1 MDTSMKKQSN
11 SHFNGDSLKRLNKDL
26 IWNEKQKKKQKD
38 RLMQRIDQL
47 ESSKRIP
54 YTYKGKQNRWVKRV
68 IYSGISFLI
77 LIGLL
82 ISSAFVSPAMAQI
95 VSKIPYLNSLFE
107 SKPLND
113 EIIEALDKKG
123 YKWDG
128 VGVENQSKQVSVM
141 IVGSDEYY
149 DEVKSPVKKLIQ
161 DILDGRGYDAYKV
174 QITQSIPYEEPTP
187 EEKEQLE
194 EYNKIYDVVLG
205 VLKRYGYDSLGQV
218 NDIQPSSITFELPNT
233 EQRTEEIK
241 KQVENTLKQ
250 NQMGDFS
257 IKVHTYNPQKRERE
271 ARWSKVVNTISNGLI
286 SKKEYKVEMVGYSN
300 KPTAF
305 TISIDTSLSST
316 DSGAKNTVDKIEKT
330 VQDFLH
336 SKETKQ
342 TIGDDAYRI
351 IIYSKDKKK
360 LNES

>member
-1 MDTSMKKQSN
+1 MGTSMKKQSN
-11 SHFNGDSLKRLNKDL
+11 SSFNEDSLKRLNKDL
-26 IWNEKQKKKQKD
+26 IWNEKQKQKQKD
-38 RLMQRIDQL
+38 RLMQRMNHL
-47 ESSKRIP
+47 ESSKRIS
-54 YTYKGKQNRWVKRV
+54 YKYIGKHNRWMKRV
-68 IYSGISFLI
+68 IYSGIAFLI

-113 EIIEALDKKG
+113 EITEALDKKG

-128 VGVENQSKQVSVM
+128 VGVENQPKRVSVM

-149 DEVKSPVKKLIQ
+149 NEVKSTVKKLIQ
-161 DILDGRGYDAYKV
+161 DILDSRGYDAYKV

-194 EYNKIYDVVLG
+194 KYNRIYDVVLG
-205 VLKRYGYDSLGQV
+205 VLKGYGYDSLGQV
-218 NDIQPSSITFELPNT
+218 NDIQPGSISFELPNT

-241 KQVENTLKQ
+241 KQVANTLKQ
-250 NQMGDFS
+250 NQLGDFS

-271 ARWSKVVNTISNGLI
+271 ARWSEVVNTISNGLLA
-286 SKKEYKVEMVGYSN
+286 KKEYKVEMVGYSN
-300 KPTAF
+300 KPKAF

-316 DSGAKNTVDKIEKT
+316 DSDAKNTVDKIEKT

-342 TIGDDAYRI
+342 VIGDDAYRI

>member
-1 MDTSMKKQSN
+1 MKKQSN
-11 SHFNGDSLKRLNKDL
+11 FYFNEDSLEKLNKDL

-38 RLMQRIDQL
+38 RLMQRINHL

-54 YTYKGKQNRWVKRV
+54 YKYKWKHNRWMKRV
-68 IYSGISFLI
+68 VYSGFTFLI

-107 SKPLND
+107 SKPLTD
-113 EIIEALDKKG
+113 EITEALDKKG

-128 VGVENQSKQVSVM
+128 VGIVTQPKQVSVM

-149 DEVKSPVKKLIQ
+149 NEVKSPVKKLIQ
-161 DILDGRGYDAYKV
+161 DILDSRGYDAYKI

-187 EEKEQLE
+187 EEKKQSEKF
-194 EYNKIYDVVLG
+194 NKIYDVVLE
-205 VLKRYGYDSLGQV
+205 VLKRYGYNSPGSV
-218 NDIQPSSITFELPNT
+218 GMIQPDSISFELPNT
-233 EQRTEEIK
+233 ENRTEEIK
-241 KQVENTLKQ
+241 EQVANALKQ
-250 NQMGDFS
+250 HQLGDFS
-257 IKVHTYNPQKRERE
+257 IKVHIYSPQKRERE
-271 ARWSKVVNTISNGLI
+271 ARWSKIVDTISNGLI
-286 SKKEYKVEMVGYSN
+286 AKKEYKVEMVGYSN

-316 DSGAKNTVDKIEKT
+316 DSDAKNTVDKIEKT

>member
-1 MDTSMKKQSN
+1 MKKQSN
-11 SHFNGDSLKRLNKDL
+11 SHFNEDSLKRLNKDL
-26 IWNEKQKKKQKD
+26 IWDEKQKQKQKD
-38 RLMQRIDQL
+38 RLMQRINHL

-54 YTYKGKQNRWVKRV
+54 YIYKWKQNRWMKRV
-68 IYSGISFLI
+68 IYSGFAFLI
-77 LIGLL
+77 FIGLL

-95 VSKIPYLNSLFE
+95 VSKIPYLNALFE
-107 SKPLND
+107 AKPLTD
-113 EIIEALDKKG
+113 EITEALDEKG

-128 VGVENQSKQVSVM
+128 VGVENYLKQVSVM

-149 DEVKSPVKKLIQ
+149 NEVKSPVKKVIQ
-161 DILDGRGYDAYKV
+161 DILDSRGYDAYKV
-174 QITQSIPYEEPTP
+174 KVTQSIPYEEPTS
-187 EEKEQLE
+187 EEKKQLE
-194 EYNKIYDVVLG
+194 EYNKIYDVVLE
-205 VLKRYGYDSLGQV
+205 VLKRYGYDSLGAV
-218 NDIQPSSITFELPNT
+218 NNIQPGSISFELPNT
-233 EQRTEEIK
+233 EKRTEEIK
-241 KQVENTLKQ
+241 KQVANALKQ
-250 NQMGDFS
+250 KQLGDFS

-271 ARWSKVVNTISNGLI
+271 ARWSKIVDTISNGLI

-305 TISIDTSLSST
+305 TISIETSVSST
-316 DSGAKNTVDKIEKT
+316 DSDAKDTVDKIEKT

-342 TIGDDAYRI
+342 TIGDDAYQI